1 MEIAISS
8 DFSQTLFQEIIFVTL
23 FNCPYK
29 LSRSIT
35 KQSTLS
41 VNVLQK
47 ETAISSVKGSNWESD
62 VSPCSP
68 CSPCRPTY
76 V

>member
-8 DFSQTLFQEIIFVTL
+8 DFSQTLFQEIIFVI
-23 FNCPYK
+23 
-29 LSRSIT
+29 LSSIAPIKWVEVT

-47 ETAISSVKGSNWESD
+47 GTSISSV
-62 VSPCSP
+62 
-68 CSPCRPTY
+68 
-76 V
+76 